1 MTMDD
6 RTRRLDMVTTQL
18 AARGVRDARVLEAM
32 REVPRHLF
40 VPESA
45 RHEAYDDRPLPIGEA
60 QTISQPYMVAVM
72 TQALA
77 PLEADRVLEIGTGSG
92 YQTAILARLA
102 GSVVSIERHAA
113 LAARARTVLDSLGI
127 TNVDI
132 HVGDGTEGWP
142 DDAPFDRIL
151 VTAGAPNV
159 PESLRQQL
167 ADGGRLVIPVG
178 ASGFQHVTIVDRHG
192 DQYTERQGDACV
204 FVPLIGRL
212 GWPNSLPERAA
223 VRPPERPESASQ
235 AQACKQLSRRYFP
248 VGNQDNCQYM
258 DGGVEFCIIFPSH
271 SAVSCIND
279 GLNRPSCPTRP
290 TRDGNVMTIK
300 KRNRVLAIDDEPS
313 MIEWLKILLEHE
325 GYEVRTA
332 MIGTRGEEIFKT
344 WKPDVVVTDMMLPD
358 ADGLELLRK
367 FKQIH
372 ADTEVIVVTGHGSV
386 VKAVE
391 AMKAGAHSFVEK
403 PIEPDTLLAMLERAI
418 ERRDL
423 VGENLLLK
431 QKLEGQ
437 FRFGNIIGKSKKMHE
452 VLELVESVAGSD
464 ANILIQGENG
474 TGKELIAN
482 AIHYNSKRAK
492 GPFIKINCAAIPK
505 DLIESELFGYKK
517 GAFTGAATDREGLF
531 EMSEGGSLLL
541 DEIGEMPPYL
551 QTKLLR
557 VLQEREYR
565 PIGSDRIVRVD
576 FRLICA
582 TNIDLD
588 AALRDGKLREDLYF
602 RINTITLRVPPLRE
616 RTEDIPLLCEHF
628 LEKYR
633 QRHQRNVKSIAPAAY
648 HVLIRHRWPGNVR
661 ELENVI
667 ERGVLVAKGS
677 EITVNDLPESLRT
690 ESSTTTEFVIPP
702 HRTLA
707 EIEKMAILQTLQR
720 TNWNKQE
727 AAQILGLYRPTLYS
741 KMKKHEIQ
749 DGGKGAARR
758 AAPVQ

>member
-1 MTMDD
+1 
-6 RTRRLDMVTTQL
+6 
-18 AARGVRDARVLEAM
+18 
-32 REVPRHLF
+32 
-40 VPESA
+40 
-45 RHEAYDDRPLPIGEA
+45 
-60 QTISQPYMVAVM
+60 
-72 TQALA
+72 
-77 PLEADRVLEIGTGSG
+77 
-92 YQTAILARLA
+92 
-102 GSVVSIERHAA
+102 
-113 LAARARTVLDSLGI
+113 
-127 TNVDI
+127 
-132 HVGDGTEGWP
+132 
-142 DDAPFDRIL
+142 
-151 VTAGAPNV
+151 
-159 PESLRQQL
+159 
-167 ADGGRLVIPVG
+167 
-178 ASGFQHVTIVDRHG
+178 
-192 DQYTERQGDACV
+192 
-204 FVPLIGRL
+204 
-212 GWPNSLPERAA
+212 
-223 VRPPERPESASQ
+223 
-235 AQACKQLSRRYFP
+235 
-248 VGNQDNCQYM
+248 
-258 DGGVEFCIIFPSH
+258 
-271 SAVSCIND
+271 
-279 GLNRPSCPTRP
+279 
-290 TRDGNVMTIK
+290 MTIM
-300 KRNRVLAIDDEPS
+300 KRKNRVLAVDDEPS

-358 ADGLELLRK
+358 VDGLELLRR
-367 FKQIH
+367 FKQTH
-372 ADTEVIVVTGHGSV
+372 PDTEVIVITGHGSV
-386 VKAVE
+386 QKAVE
-391 AMKAGAHSFVEK
+391 AMKAGAFEFAEK
-403 PIEPDTLLAMLERAI
+403 PVDADALLAKLERAI

-423 VGENLLLK
+423 LGENLLLK
-431 QKLEGQ
+431 QKIENQ

-452 VLELVESVAGSD
+452 LLELVESVAGSD

-482 AIHYNSKRAK
+482 ALHYNSKRAK

-517 GAFTGAATDREGLF
+517 GAFTGAATDKEGLF
-531 EMSEGGSLLL
+531 EMAEGGSLLL

-628 LEKYR
+628 LDKYK
-633 QRHQRNVKSIAPAAY
+633 QRHQRPNIKSIAPAAY

-661 ELENVI
+661 EIENVI
-667 ERGVLVAKGS
+667 ERGVLVTKGS
-677 EITVNDLPESLRT
+677 EIGVNDLPESLRT
-690 ESSTTTEFVIPP
+690 EGTTAAEFVIPP

-749 DGGKGAARR
+749 DGGKSGARR
-758 AAPVQ
+758 VVPV